1 MRRVA
6 WPTKPRSRSR
16 SRLATAAPVGWRA
29 LVVAGLLLAIGLVPG
44 VGTAATA
51 DGDVKIDAE
60 LGFGGQ
66 VLIGRSAA
74 AVVKLSSPRLVR
86 ATLVVAASQSRGP
99 FGSFSVRQ
107 PIEIPAGAAK
117 QVALVVP
124 TQFTGGDTVQIDVS
138 LDVGGTTVAS
148 TTASGQTRPDVELVG
163 LAGSLAADRS
173 LPETTNLAIDAGT
186 ARFVAVSDE
195 LLDLAGALDPLDQL
209 ALTAAD
215 LGAMPPARRARLLT
229 WVGEGGRLLVRGAAD
244 GALLDGL
251 PAAWQPGSARRS
263 AAGMGEVSN
272 ANASD
277 WWHSLEPTPTRSFA
291 EDSMRM
297 KGFGGFP
304 IANRVAREAGL
315 KVAKLGWLG
324 AFLVTYVVFGGL
336 VVPLI
341 VRRVGRPF
349 LIWSAVPALALV
361 FTAGAWLAGRSLRS
375 GAANGHVSFVSATAA
390 GSTIDTWIGA
400 VAKGGGSLTV
410 TLPDGWTQTST
421 SPFFG
426 GPGESIAN
434 QALTI
439 SPQGAR
445 LGVDLAA
452 GEFGMVQAR
461 GPAPAGSAA
470 ATADPFELS
479 AHSDSD
485 GVVVG
490 TIRNTSAHRMEQV
503 AVFADQSGTL
513 VGTLEPQAQKD
524 FEITGTD
531 SLSQGQPV
539 EAIVWPGASGFN
551 GMPDVE
557 DPAVVTALSEVETRL
572 GGNDRAAGTVQA
584 VGWAS
589 DVPALLSAGSS
600 APSGRT
606 GFMSSSVVATG
617 AHLTDASIRRA
628 VVRAPG
634 IGGGIGPSAEVVYS
648 FTLPPTVAV
657 VPRLSARIP
666 DGVSTIEVWN
676 GSAWVQLD
684 VASGQVAPAR
694 AEPSQPSAIAPPP
707 TGAFR
712 PSGAFATI
720 AIGPG
725 GIGGGSAGG
734 TDRLV
739 PLPADVVRAGRV
751 FVRTPIIQGPFGL
764 GTVYLTE
771 APS

>member
-1 MRRVA
+1 MRRGGS
-6 WPTKPRSRSR
+6 TTERRSRS
-16 SRLATAAPVGWRA
+16 AARVGRRA
-29 LVVAGLLLAIGLVPG
+29 LVVVGAFAAVGGIVPG
-44 VGTAATA
+44 IGGAAAA

-66 VLIGRSAA
+66 VLIGRNA
-74 AVVKLSSPRLVR
+74 AVIVKINSPRLVR
-86 ATLVVAASQSRGP
+86 GTLVVAASQFRGP

-107 PIEIPAGAAK
+107 PVEVPAGADK
-117 QVALVVP
+117 RVALVVP
-124 TQFTGGDTVQIDVS
+124 TQFTGGDTVQLDVS
-138 LDVGGTTVAS
+138 IDVGGTTIAS
-148 TTASGQTRPDVELVG
+148 TNASGQMRPDVELVG
-163 LAGSLAADRS
+163 LAGSLSADRS
-173 LPETTNLAIDAGT
+173 LPDTTNLAIDAGT
-186 ARFVAVSDE
+186 ARFVPVSDE

-209 ALTAAD
+209 ALTNAD
-215 LGAMPPARRARLLT
+215 LGAMPPARRARVLS

-244 GALLDGL
+244 GALLDGV
-251 PAAWQPGSARRS
+251 PAAWQPGSAHRS
-263 AAGMGEVSN
+263 AAGIGEVTN
-272 ANASD
+272 ANASE
-277 WWHSLEPTPTRSFA
+277 WWRALEPTPTRSVA
-291 EDSMRM
+291 EDSAKTR
-297 KGFGGFP
+297 GFSGFP
-304 IANRVAREAGL
+304 IASRVAREAGL
-315 KVAKLGWLG
+315 KVAKLRWLG

-341 VRRVGRPF
+341 VRRIGRPF

-375 GAANGHVSFVSATAA
+375 NAANGHVSFVSATAA

-400 VAKGGGSLTV
+400 VAKDGGSLTV

-426 GPGESIAN
+426 GGESIAN
-434 QALTI
+434 QAQTI

-470 ATADPFELS
+470 ATADPFEVS
-479 AHSDSD
+479 ARSDRD

-490 TIRNTSAHRMEQV
+490 TIRNTSEHRLEQV
-503 AVFADQSGTL
+503 AVFADQSATL
-513 VGTLEPQAQKD
+513 VGTLEPQQQKD

-531 SLSQGQPV
+531 NVPQGQPV

-551 GMPDVE
+551 GAPDVE
-557 DPAVVTALSEVETRL
+557 DPAVVAALSEVEARL
-572 GGNDRAAGTVQA
+572 GGNDRAAGTVEA

-589 DVPALLSAGSS
+589 DVPAQLSAGSS
-600 APSGRT
+600 TPSGRT
-606 GFMSSSVVATG
+606 GFMSSSVVAAG

-634 IGGGIGPSAEVVYS
+634 FGGAIGPNADLVYS

-657 VPRLSARIP
+657 VPRLSLRVP
-666 DGVSTIEVWN
+666 DGVSTIDVWN

-684 VASGQVAPAR
+684 VATGQVAPAR
-694 AEPSQPSAIAPPP
+694 ADTPQPSAIGPPP
-707 TGAFR
+707 PGAFR

-720 AIGPG
+720 AVGAG
-725 GIGGGSAGG
+725 GSGGGGSGG
-734 TDRLV
+734 SDRLV
-739 PLPADVVRAGRV
+739 ALPADVAGAGRV
-751 FVRTPIIQGPFGL
+751 YVRTPVIQGPFGF

-771 APS
+771 ATS